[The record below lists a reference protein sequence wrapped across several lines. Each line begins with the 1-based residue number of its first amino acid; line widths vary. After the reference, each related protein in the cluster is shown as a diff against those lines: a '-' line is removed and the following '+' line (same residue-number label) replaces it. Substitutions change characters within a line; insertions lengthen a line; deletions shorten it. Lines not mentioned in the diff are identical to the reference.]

1 MLAKDFTTP
10 QPQFEHEAYM
20 RKLVVPLLV
29 VLLLGIGVYSSYEA
43 YAYYRYTKAV
53 HGALQSCSARI
64 SLVLS
69 HSEYDPAD
77 LERALR
83 NINEAIAYVDGIVAG
98 VHVHADGTVHFSDEQ
113 SMKYMQLCGET
124 LRKDK
129 TFVEAALAYATSQTA
144 SAAHVASGGGSDH
157 GVMSREQRFSEL
169 MRQHAALREQLTEL
183 YNENYEMREVAVPL
197 EELVD
202 SGSIEHAQQV
212 INACY
217 NQPG

>member
-1 MLAKDFTTP
+1 
-10 QPQFEHEAYM
+10 M
-20 RKLVVPLLV
+20 RKLVIRLLV
-29 VLLLGIGVYSSYEA
+29 VLVLGIGIYASYQA

-69 HSEYDPAD
+69 HTEYDPAD

-83 NINEAIAYVDGIVAG
+83 NINEAIAYVDGIVAD
-98 VHVHADGTVHFSDEQ
+98 VHVRADGAVRFRDEQ
-113 SMKYMQLCGET
+113 SMKYMKLCGET

-129 TFVEAALAYATSQTA
+129 TFVEAALEYAKSRTDFV
-144 SAAHVASGGGSDH
+144 AHGATVGGSGH

-183 YNENYEMREVAVPL
+183 YNESYEMREVAVPL

-217 NQPG
+217 SQPG

>member
-1 MLAKDFTTP
+1 
-10 QPQFEHEAYM
+10 M
-20 RKLVVPLLV
+20 RKRVIPLLV
-29 VLLLGIGVYSSYEA
+29 VLVLGIGVYSSYEA

-69 HSEYDPAD
+69 HTEYEPAD

-98 VHVHADGTVHFSDEQ
+98 VHVHADGTVHFRDEQ
-113 SMKYMQLCGET
+113 SMKYMQLCAET

-129 TFVEAALAYATSQTA
+129 TFVEAALEYAKSRTD
-144 SAAHVASGGGSDH
+144 SAAHGVVGGGGPGH
-157 GVMSREQRFSEL
+157 GVMSREQRFGEL